1 VLIRLIRTNLA
12 PHKKLLA
19 AMLVFQVGQSLLT
32 LYLPDLNAQVI
43 DQGVLTGDTAF
54 IWRTGAIMLAVAGVQ
69 VCFLLAA
76 MWAASK
82 VSTSFGRDTRDQ
94 LFHRVTSFSQRE
106 VNQLGAPSLINR
118 ITNDVQQT
126 QMLVLM
132 VCTVAIVAPITA
144 VGGVVMAM
152 REDVVVTVLL
162 LVTMPVLAFVMYLL
176 IRQMIPQ
183 FRRMQLRID
192 RVNDVLRDQIVGM
205 RVVRAFVRE
214 PEETAR
220 FDEVNA
226 DLTSTSLV
234 AGRLMAAIFP
244 AMLVIANLTSVG
256 VVWISGYRI
265 DSGDMSVG
273 SLIAL
278 LSYVSLIVM
287 SVMMTAFVASQAPRA
302 SVSAERIL
310 EVLDTDPSVV
320 TAESPVVEV
329 HESGSLELRDVSF
342 AYPGAEAAVLHG
354 ISFRSGPGETTAIIG
369 STGAGKSTLMNL
381 VPRLFDVTS
390 GSLLV
395 DGVDS
400 RELDPDTLRDRIGLV
415 PQRPYLF
422 TGTVASNLRYG
433 APDATDE
440 EMWAA
445 LEVAQATDFVMA
457 MGGLEAHVAQG
468 GSNVSG
474 GQRQRLSIARALV
487 RKPEVYLFDDS
498 FSALDLAT
506 DARLRA
512 ALRPWTVGATVV
524 LVAQRVSSVIDADR
538 IIVLESGQMVG
549 MGTHDELMA
558 SCPTYQEIVDSQ
570 IRLSDVA

>member
-32 LYLPDLNAQVI
+32 LYLPDLAARVI
-43 DQGVLTGDTAF
+43 DQGVLEGDTAF
-54 IWRTGAIMLAVAGVQ
+54 IWRTGAIMLVVAAVQ

-76 MWAASK
+76 MWAASR

-94 LFHRVTSFSQRE
+94 LFHRVTSFSRRE

-132 VCTVAIVAPITA
+132 VCTVAVVAPITA

-162 LVTMPVLAFVMYLL
+162 LVTMPILGFVMYLL

-183 FRRMQLRID
+183 FRRMQFRID

-265 DSGDMSVG
+265 DSGEMSVG

-310 EVLDTDPSVV
+310 EVLDTEPSVV

-390 GSLLV
+390 GSLLI
-395 DGVDS
+395 DGVDA

-422 TGTVASNLRYG
+422 TGSVASNLRYG
-433 APDATDE
+433 APDASDE

-445 LEVAQATDFVMA
+445 LEVAQATDFVTA
-457 MGGLEAHVAQG
+457 MGGLEAHIAQG

-524 LVAQRVSSVIDADR
+524 LVAQRVSSVIGADR
-538 IIVLESGQMVG
+538 IIVLEGGQMVG
-549 MGTHDELMA
+549 MGTHDQLMA